1 MKKIRVD
8 YYRFKLRKGR
18 AYVLLQK
25 ESGIE
30 AYCIPY
36 HYVKKEEE
44 SIVRAIQTIPMEDD
58 GDLVLLDIAM
68 NDRSLVMTSREWFP
82 IKNLL
87 DVALSRN
94 ESFHV
99 WHNILRFFL
108 SLCPHEGESG
118 NVRLAEKMLE
128 EVRIRKA
135 KKEYLDWLRRLLEN
149 GVTAL
154 DAFVVSQ
161 PDPILVQ
168 KEMESMEHFQ
178 VYRPHD
184 IPMCQLDGEL
194 LEEDEYSF
202 LPPDLSV
209 FGVETKP
216 VNLLPEEGEDL
227 IEE

>member
-1 MKKIRVD
+1 MKKIRID

-25 ESGIE
+25 EFGKE
-30 AYCIPY
+30 AYCLPY
-36 HYVKKEEE
+36 HYVKKEE

-68 NDRSLVMTSREWFP
+68 NDRSLDMTGREWFP

-87 DVALSRN
+87 DVSLSRN

-108 SLCPHEGESG
+108 SRCPHEGESG
-118 NVRLAEKMLE
+118 NVRLAEKMLK

-135 KKEYLDWLRRLLEN
+135 KKEYLDWLQRLLEG

-194 LEEDEYSF
+194 LEEDGYSF

-216 VNLLPEEGEDL
+216 INFLLEEGEDL